1 MGLWIGFLSCTVK
14 SVCLR
19 SGFHGVL
26 TPSKKPGGMMIS
38 STQFLAYLASNKMR
52 FQREYH
58 LTKIGVFGSIAR
70 NEQMDDSDIDLII
83 EFEDNTDDLFD
94 LKQKLKAEI
103 MNEFNVSVDICREKY
118 IKPVFRKQILSEAK
132 YV

>member
-1 MGLWIGFLSCTVK
+1 
-14 SVCLR
+14 
-19 SGFHGVL
+19 
-26 TPSKKPGGMMIS
+26 MIS
-38 STQFLAYLASNKMR
+38 STQVLAYLASNKMR
-52 FQREYH
+52 LQREYH